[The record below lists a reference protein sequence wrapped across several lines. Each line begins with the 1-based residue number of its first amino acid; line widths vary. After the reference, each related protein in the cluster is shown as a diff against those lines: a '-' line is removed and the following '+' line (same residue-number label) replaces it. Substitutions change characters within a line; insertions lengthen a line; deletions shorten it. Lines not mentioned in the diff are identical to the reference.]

1 MQRTL
6 IEAVGLVVRHGG
18 QTVLDIDR
26 LIIRD
31 DDHIGLIG
39 ENGAGKSTLLGVL
52 SGAIRPDSGA
62 VRRLCPVAVIRQQ
75 GRTDAPIAGQARSEF
90 RAREDRAGLSGGEL
104 TRRRIAAAL
113 SQDAPLMMA
122 DEPTTDLD
130 AEGVAR
136 LRDRLADRRG
146 ALLLVS
152 HDRSLL
158 NALCDRIWHLED
170 GKITEFPGN
179 YDDYQRE
186 LQRRREYM
194 QFEYDQYRAEA
205 SRLRAAVQKQAE
217 WASAVRKAPKRMGNS
232 EARLHTRAYTDSVL
246 GLSHAKQKLQ
256 GRLERLEV
264 KQRPRDLPDIRMA
277 LGAGRPVQA
286 KIALSLRC
294 KRLTAGG
301 TTLLREARLELPTG
315 ARTALMGINGCG
327 KTTLLRSIAGQ
338 ADPAVAF
345 DGIIRLNP
353 GARLGVFDQDH
364 ARLLD
369 MNKTAL
375 QNAMADSDLPESVA
389 RTVLARLN
397 LPGDQV
403 FKPVSVLSGGERA
416 KVALARLMLGDFNLL
431 LLDEPTNHL
440 DVFTLQ
446 ALQALLA
453 GYAGTLLF
461 VSHDKAFVEAVAT
474 RLIFCEDARLRA
486 FEGTLAQY
494 EAEWTRD
501 RGAEARRLEITALE
515 MRMAALAARMAAPK
529 KGDKPEA
536 LNAEYDELAEA
547 LRQMKKLRKC
557 NGSVRRAMRASPL
570 LPESLLVGGT
580 EKLPFMFTF
589 WGWSKRA
596 FPVIMAISA
605 GMGCEYPN
613 VFRQAYDKR
622 SILR

>member
-6 IEAVGLVVRHGG
+6 LEANGIVVRHGA
-18 QTVLDIDR
+18 QTVLDLDH
-26 LIIRD
+26 LVIRD
-31 DDHIGLIG
+31 GERIGLIG

-52 SGAIRPDSGA
+52 SGAISPDSGT
-62 VRRLCPVAVIRQQ
+62 VRRLCPVALIRQQ
-75 GRTDAPIAGQARSEF
+75 GETDAPITGQARSEF
-90 RAREDRAGLSGGEL
+90 RAREGRAGLSGGEL

-113 SQDAPLMMA
+113 SQNAPLLMA

-136 LRDRLADRRG
+136 LRDRLAARRG

-158 NALCDRIWHLED
+158 NALCGRVWHLED
-170 GKITEFPGN
+170 GRIAEFPGN
-179 YDDYQRE
+179 YDDYRRE
-186 LQRRREYM
+186 LERRREFA

-205 SRLRAAVQKQAE
+205 SRLKAAAQKQAE
-217 WASAVRKAPKRMGNS
+217 WASSVKKAPKRMGNS

-246 GLSHAKQKLQ
+246 GLSHARQKLQ

-277 LGAGRPVQA
+277 LGAGSPIQA
-286 KIALSLRC
+286 KTALSLRC

-301 TTLLREARLELPTG
+301 ATLLREARLELPTG
-315 ARTALMGINGCG
+315 ARTALLGPNGCG
-327 KTTLLRSIAGQ
+327 KTTLLRAIAGHT
-338 ADPAVAF
+338 DPAVTFA
-345 DGIIRLNP
+345 GTVRLNP
-353 GARLGVFDQDH
+353 GARVGVFDQDH

-369 MNKTAL
+369 MGKTAL
-375 QNAMADSDLPESVA
+375 QNAMAASSLPESVA

-431 LLDEPTNHL
+431 ILDEPTNHL

-461 VSHDKAFVEAVAT
+461 VSHDRAFAGAVAT
-474 RLIFCEDARLRA
+474 RLVFLEDVRLRA
-486 FEGTLAQY
+486 FEGTLSQY
-494 EAEWTRD
+494 AAEQARD
-501 RGAEARRLEITALE
+501 RDAEARKLQIIALE
-515 MRMAALAARMAAPK
+515 MRLAALAARMSAPK

-536 LNAEYDELAEA
+536 LVAEYDELAEE
-547 LRQMKKLRKC
+547 LRQMKK
-557 NGSVRRAMRASPL
+557 
-570 LPESLLVGGT
+570 
-580 EKLPFMFTF
+580 
-589 WGWSKRA
+589 
-596 FPVIMAISA
+596 
-605 GMGCEYPN
+605 
-613 VFRQAYDKR
+613 
-622 SILR
+622 